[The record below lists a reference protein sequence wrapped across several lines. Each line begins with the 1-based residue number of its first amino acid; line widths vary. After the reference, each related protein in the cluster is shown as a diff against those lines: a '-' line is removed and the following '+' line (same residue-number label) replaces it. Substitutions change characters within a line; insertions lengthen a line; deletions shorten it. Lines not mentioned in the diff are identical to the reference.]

1 MALPKGNKYTVDDIY
16 SLPDGERAELID
28 GDIYMM
34 ATPGRVHQF
43 ISSELHFAIM
53 SYIKGKG
60 GACEVYAAPFSV
72 FINEDDINYVEP
84 DMSVI
89 CDKNKLTDKGCVG
102 APDWVIEIV
111 SPSSLKMD
119 YMIKLFKY
127 REAGVKE
134 YWIVDPKDKIVYV
147 YDFANDN
154 MVKYTFDDKV
164 KVNIYDDLEIDFSV
178 FTNDLK

>member
-1 MALPKGNKYTVDDIY
+1 
-16 SLPDGERAELID
+16 
-28 GDIYMM
+28 
-34 ATPGRVHQF
+34 
-43 ISSELHFAIM
+43 
-53 SYIKGKG
+53 
-60 GACEVYAAPFSV
+60 
-72 FINEDDINYVEP
+72 
-84 DMSVI
+84 
-89 CDKNKLTDKGCVG
+89 
-102 APDWVIEIV
+102 
-111 SPSSLKMD
+111 MD

-134 YWIVDPKDKIVYV
+134 YWIVDPKYKSVSV